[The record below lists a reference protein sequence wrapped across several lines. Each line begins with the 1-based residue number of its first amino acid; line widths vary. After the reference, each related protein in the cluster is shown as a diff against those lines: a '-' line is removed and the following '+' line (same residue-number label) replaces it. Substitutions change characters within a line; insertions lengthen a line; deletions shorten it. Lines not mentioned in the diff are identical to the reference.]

1 MSNVVCLMNVEAD
14 RATFTWSEGPASF
27 EPYTLD
33 GMVYKEFQEVAA
45 EARKKLADLVKDY
58 LYDKQGMPKS

>member
-1 MSNVVCLMNVEAD
+1 MSRVVCLLSVEAD

-33 GMVYKEFQEVAA
+33 GLVYKEFKQTA
-45 EARKKLADLVKDY
+45 EAAREKLADLIKD
-58 LYDKQGMPKS
+58 